1 MTNELIQVFK
11 LKEDNI
17 KRKEP
22 SSVSYDSITIFI
34 AELGYLYCNFLVNY
48 WVSSVWK
55 IVNI

>member
-17 KRKEP
+17 KRKEA

-34 AELGYLYCNFLVNY
+34 AELGYLYCNSLVNY
-48 WVSSVWK
+48 
-55 IVNI
+55 